1 MSPTMSSRW
10 TYTRKHE
17 KKDLFQRG
25 SIVNRFSWCHL
36 YCSTIMPLVI
46 SFCYLPFFLSSM
58 VLIKHQWLLFLNW
71 CPKRGNRN
79 KHTKQAW
86 SRSKKSSNS
95 LPCNVWNSA
104 FGIHVHRDL
113 DTSCPKRNMIILNIS
128 EEICLSW
135 TSNIKQYIIWKHWNN
150 FVKYSNWN
158 IP

>member
-1 MSPTMSSRW
+1 MDIHTKFRCDILITW
-10 TYTRKHE
+10 

-46 SFCYLPFFLSSM
+46 SFCYLPFLLSSM

-79 KHTKQAW
+79 KHKKQAW
-86 SRSKKSSNS
+86 SRSKKSSYS

-113 DTSCPKRNMIILNIS
+113 DTSCPKRNMIILVIF
-128 EEICLSW
+128 EEIYIFHELQIQN
-135 TSNIKQYIIWKHWNN
+135 NIKLKMI
-150 FVKYSNWN
+150 
-158 IP
+158 